1 MYQPLLRA
9 ALWVGLPLLV
19 AAPWPPATAAPA
31 TAAAPASASTAVSAP
46 AATARIVLTDC
57 RLASRQSPATV
68 AARCGTFEVPEDY
81 AQPAGKRIQLQV
93 AVLPALDRGAGLA
106 PLFLIAGGPGQGARE
121 GFAPLLGAFS
131 RLHRQHDLVM
141 VDQRG
146 TGGSNPLQCQL
157 PEEVLEDGPPPTPA
171 ETAAMVKACLSQLP
185 GDPRFYTTSVAVR
198 DLDAVRAALGYDTV
212 NLYGISY
219 GSRVAQHYARRYPA
233 KTRAVV
239 IDGVVPPGLTLGP
252 DLALVAQRV
261 LDDAFARCAAE
272 PACAKAYPQLG
283 QNFSRLVA
291 ELANAPRTVT
301 LNDPVSG
308 RPTTE
313 QFTLNSLGLAV
324 RLLSYSPVSTSL
336 LPFLMSEASAGRP
349 GPLLAQAMAVGKDLG
364 DQLSPGMH
372 NAVVCTEDLP
382 FLNDSDID
390 RQALGKTY
398 LGART
403 LDALVQSCAVWPRG
417 VLDPD
422 LRSPLKSPVPF
433 LLLSGT
439 ADPVTPPAYAERAKQ
454 GLADSV
460 HVAVKGNG
468 HGQWSAP
475 CAPRVIAA
483 FIAAG
488 TTRGLDVKCL
498 QQADLTRPFFLDA
511 NGTAP

>member
-1 MYQPLLRA
+1 MHTPFLKA
-9 ALWVGLPLLV
+9 ARRVGLVLL
-19 AAPWPPATAAPA
+19 AGSLSYTGL
-31 TAAAPASASTAVSAP
+31 ASATQGSTAVP
-46 AATARIVLTDC
+46 AAGISLQDC
-57 RLASRQSPATV
+57 RLATRQSPTTV
-68 AARCGTFEVPEDY
+68 AARCGTLEVPEDY
-81 AQPAGKRIQLQV
+81 SRPAGKRIRLAV

-106 PLFLIAGGPGQGARE
+106 PVFLIAGGPGQGARE
-121 GFAPLLGAFS
+121 SFAPLLGAFS

-146 TGGSNPLQCQL
+146 TGESNALQCRL
-157 PEEVLEDGPPPTPA
+157 PEEELEEGPPPTPA

-198 DLDAVRAALGYDTV
+198 DLDAVRAALGYATV

-219 GSRVAQHYARRYPA
+219 GSRVAQHYARRHPA
-233 KTRAVV
+233 NTRAVV

-272 PACAKAYPQLG
+272 AACQKAYPQLRE
-283 QNFSRLVA
+283 NFARLVA
-291 ELANAPRTVT
+291 QLAAAPRAVT

-313 QFTLNSLGLAV
+313 QFTLNTLGLAV
-324 RLLSYSPVSTSL
+324 RLLSYSPVSMSL
-336 LPFLMSEASAGRP
+336 LPFLMSEAAAGRP

-382 FLNDSDID
+382 FLTERDID

-417 VLDPD
+417 VLDAD
-422 LRSPLKSPVPF
+422 LRSPLKSSVPF

-439 ADPVTPPAYAERAKQ
+439 ADPVTPPAYAEQAKQ
-454 GLADSV
+454 GLADAI